1 MTIAGA
7 TAAIG
12 RRDDR
17 EQADQALAPV
27 VGLLVHRA
35 DRAVEIARA
44 HRVPVALPEGA
55 DADLTAVQIEDP
67 IAGRTSGAKHRSCNR
82 CLKCR

>member
-1 MTIAGA
+1 MIAGA
-7 TAAIG
+7 TVAIG
-12 RRDDR
+12 QRADR
-17 EQADQALAPV
+17 EQAGQALVPAAVPPA
-27 VGLLVHRA
+27 RA
-35 DRAVEIARA
+35 LREAEIVRA